1 MRGVQLGSWPWW
13 VGMAF
18 IGFAISSLGC
28 ANQLGSRQPDCATQQ
43 VSVLVA
49 INYLSGKP
57 WALGLP
63 REHEQRALLRADYSF
78 KRGDYTILS
87 LCKEITRA
95 TGKRVEWLPDDAKAL
110 EAVERYWGQ
119 GLSLPPP
126 KVSTKEDRLSLA
138 RTCTVSLGRVLDY
151 LVSMS
156 TEAEL
161 HTESAKR
168 GYWTAWIAEDAIFLI
183 VLPERHGGCAKSQ
196 SRETSNR
203 TIKRGQ
209 ENGLVPGLRRAAIV
223 VPINDFASPGL
234 VPLVPEEEVKPW
246 APDVLSP
253 PAQEAELCR
262 TIELREGAYS
272 VKSFAEEV
280 ARASAKELRWMPY
293 SCEAPGWGQYLLE
306 EPLFNVGSPD
316 SHSRDEGVQL
326 EARVELHKALK
337 KLLAY
342 ATEIGLGRESPDREV
357 WTALLGE
364 DAIFLIML
372 PDAF

>member
-1 MRGVQLGSWPWW
+1 
-13 VGMAF
+13 MAF

-28 ANQLGSRQPDCATQQ
+28 ANQVGSRQPDFATQQ
-43 VSVLVA
+43 VSLLVA
-49 INYLSGKP
+49 INFLSGKP
-57 WALGLP
+57 WPLGLP
-63 REHEQRALLRADYSF
+63 REHEQRTLLQTEYSF
-78 KRGDYTILS
+78 KRGDYTSLG

-95 TGKRVEWLPDDAKAL
+95 TGKRVEWLPDDAEAL
-110 EAVERYWGQ
+110 EAIKRFWGR

-126 KVSTKEDRLSLA
+126 KVSTEEDRMSVVP
-138 RTCTVSLGRVLDY
+138 RCSVSLGRVLEY

-168 GYWTAWIAEDAIFLI
+168 GYWTAWVAEDAIFLI
-183 VLPERHGGCAKSQ
+183 LLPERDRGGAKSQ

-203 TIKRGQ
+203 SIKRGQ

-223 VPINDFASPGL
+223 VPVIDFVPPGL
-234 VPLVPEEEVKPW
+234 VPLVPEEEVEPW
-246 APDVLSP
+246 VPDVLSP
-253 PAQEAELCR
+253 PTQEAKLRR

-272 VKSFAEEV
+272 VKSFAEEI

-293 SCEAPGWGQYLLE
+293 SCKAPGKAQRLVE
-306 EPLFNVGSPD
+306 APLFNVGSPNGHTSD
-316 SHSRDEGVQL
+316 GGVQL
-326 EARVELHKALK
+326 EARVELHKALEE
-337 KLLAY
+337 LLAY

>member
-1 MRGVQLGSWPWW
+1 
-13 VGMAF
+13 MAF
-18 IGFAISSLGC
+18 IGFAISFLGC
-28 ANQLGSRQPDCATQQ
+28 ASQVGSRQPDFAPQQ
-43 VSVLVA
+43 VSLLVA
-49 INYLSGKP
+49 TNYLSGKP
-57 WALGLP
+57 WPLGLP
-63 REHEQRALLRADYSF
+63 REHEQRTLLRAEYSF

-110 EAVERYWGQ
+110 EVIERFWGR

-126 KVSTKEDRLSLA
+126 KVSTEEDRMSLVP
-138 RTCTVSLGRVLDY
+138 RCSVSLGRVLEH

-183 VLPERHGGCAKSQ
+183 LLPERDGGGEKSG
-196 SRETSNR
+196 SREMSNR
-203 TIKRGQ
+203 ASRLGQ
-209 ENGLVPGLRRAAIV
+209 ENGLVPRLRRAAIV
-223 VPINDFASPGL
+223 VPVNDFVPPEL
-234 VPLVPEEEVKPW
+234 VPLVPEKEVKPW
-246 APDVLSP
+246 EPDVLSP
-253 PAQEAELCR
+253 TAQEAELRR

-272 VKSFAEEV
+272 VISFAAEV
-280 ARASAKELRWMPY
+280 AKASTKELRWIPHSY
-293 SCEAPGWGQYLLE
+293 EAPGRAQRLVKA
-306 EPLFNVGSPD
+306 PLFNVGSLNG
-316 SHSRDEGVQL
+316 HTRDGGVQL
-326 EARVELHKALK
+326 EARVELHKALEE
-337 KLLAY
+337 LLAY